1 MFTQLSRSNNNADLR
16 ESTITGVVV
25 KVLETKET
33 ETLILF
39 STGGE
44 ALPVREP
51 SQRVIVEVIW
61 IQTISGEVFFS
72 FTDLLSENTYRC
84 LGTLAS

>member
-1 MFTQLSRSNNNADLR
+1 LLTSHRGVAGMFTQLSRSYNNADLR

-25 KVLETKET
+25 KVLKTKET

-44 ALPVREP
+44 VLPVREP
-51 SQRVIVEVIW
+51 SQRVIIEVIW
-61 IQTISGEVFFS
+61 IQAISGDFFVPS
-72 FTDLLSENTYRC
+72 QFTE
-84 LGTLAS
+84 